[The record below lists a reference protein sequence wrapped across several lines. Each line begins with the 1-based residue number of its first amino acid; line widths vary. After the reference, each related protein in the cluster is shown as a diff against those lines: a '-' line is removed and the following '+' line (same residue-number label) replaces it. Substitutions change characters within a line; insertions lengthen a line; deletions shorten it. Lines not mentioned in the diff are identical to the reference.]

1 MRRIVFAIVLIGM
14 AGAARGAAQT
24 FEVAMLRL
32 EDPHSTVDYN
42 RPDAPNQNQKYPSN
56 RMIEFHIMLKSLI
69 SQAWAVPYQNILDGP
84 SWIDSQHYDLS
95 AKVEG
100 EVRLTKEQ
108 MRPMLRNLLEQ
119 RLHLAVHSE
128 HRIVSGYAL
137 VVAKGGSKMKPNE
150 GAPFAGTSGT
160 FGFKFQNAPVAQLT
174 GLIEHELKKPV
185 ADKTGLVGMYD
196 FELRFSHE
204 NAPIDALYPDY
215 GSIFTALPDQL
226 GLRLAPQKLPVEYL
240 IIDHVERAPNEN

>member
-1 MRRIVFAIVLIGM
+1 MPRIVFAITLIAM
-14 AGAARGAAQT
+14 ASVASGRAQT
-24 FEVAMLRL
+24 FEAAMFRL
-32 EDPHSTVDYN
+32 EDPHSRVDYN

-100 EVRLTKEQ
+100 DARLTKEQ

-128 HRIVSGYAL
+128 HRIVPGYAL
-137 VVAKGGSKMKPNE
+137 VVAKGGSKLKPNT
-150 GAPFAGTSGT
+150 GTPFSGMDAG
-160 FGFKFQNAPVAQLT
+160 FEFRFQNAPVSMLASA
-174 GLIEHELKKPV
+174 IEHELKKPV
-185 ADKTGLVGMYD
+185 VDKTALAGTYD
-196 FELRFSHE
+196 FHLIFTRPDVPTDVPH
-204 NAPIDALYPDY
+204 PDY
-215 GSIFTALPDQL
+215 GSIFTALQDQL
-226 GLRLAPQKLPVEYL
+226 GLRLAPQKLPVDYL
-240 IIDHVERAPNEN
+240 IIDRVERTPTGN